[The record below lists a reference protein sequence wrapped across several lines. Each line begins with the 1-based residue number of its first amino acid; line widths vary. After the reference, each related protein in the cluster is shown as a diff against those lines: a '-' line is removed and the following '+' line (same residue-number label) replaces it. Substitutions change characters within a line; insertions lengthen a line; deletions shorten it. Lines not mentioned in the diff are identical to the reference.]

1 MIRYAWNKSKP
12 VTEDVNKIL
21 TQLNKRNIRIKKWDY
36 DQRFIYMWEE
46 DNVQKDKKTTNKDTK

>member
-46 DNVQKDKKTTNKDTK
+46 DNVQKDKKTTNKDTE